1 MKNLI
6 ALSLKSRSG
15 RASLAAGVLAY
26 AGSAS
31 AAIDTAGITSAL
43 TDAGT
48 AAGVVG
54 AAVLI
59 VYVGIKAFKM
69 IKGAM

>member
-1 MKNLI
+1 MKKNFL
-6 ALSLKSRSG
+6 LSLSRSG
-15 RASLAAGVLAY
+15 RAVLVAAGVAAY

-31 AAIDTAGITSAL
+31 AAIDTTSVTAAL

-54 AAVLI
+54 AAVLVVI
-59 VYVGIKAFKM
+59 VGIHAFKY
-69 IKGAM
+69 IRRAL

>member
-1 MKNLI
+1 MEQYKTVKNTI
-6 ALSLKSRSG
+6 GQRVALVVVPSLV
-15 RASLAAGVLAY
+15 AM
-26 AGSAS
+26 GSAQ
-31 AAIDTAGITSAL
+31 AAIDTTGVTSAL

-59 VYVGIKAFKM
+59 VLIGIKAFKF
-69 IKGAM
+69 IRSAL